1 MIRRYSRPRC
11 FPPRLLPK
19 KCSKHTPSTLREP
32 AARPHR
38 TVNNPRLDCLL
49 DNGGRLSRSMW
60 LSRHSAR
67 HFTFSTE
74 PEQVCLTSP
83 AVLLCCKQ
91 TNRRKV
97 GPSDFR
103 KDSQRAMSEAIVRL
117 RRKGQM
123 VIPRSLR
130 EAVGVSEG
138 TLMKVAV
145 VEGRQ
150 LLVTPQLIVDRSLVT
165 DNRKGRKQAFRDLAR
180 VVAEIRQEAKEKAID
195 KMPKS
200 EINRAVAKARR
211 NLKTTKRPGK

>member
-1 MIRRYSRPRC
+1 
-11 FPPRLLPK
+11 
-19 KCSKHTPSTLREP
+19 
-32 AARPHR
+32 
-38 TVNNPRLDCLL
+38 
-49 DNGGRLSRSMW
+49 
-60 LSRHSAR
+60 
-67 HFTFSTE
+67 
-74 PEQVCLTSP
+74 
-83 AVLLCCKQ
+83 
-91 TNRRKV
+91 
-97 GPSDFR
+97 
-103 KDSQRAMSEAIVRL
+103 
-117 RRKGQM
+117 M